1 MPRLT
6 ADQWA
11 AARVKWESDPTITF
25 EAVGQLMGVSR
36 VAVSKR
42 ASAEGWERVT
52 DLHTLAQLAHARS
65 DAREVAAKVTPELTP
80 ETIDA
85 RNAAVDLRADII
97 DRHKADMARH
107 RVLHSD
113 AAQAEDL
120 EACKRAKLS
129 IEVLAIR
136 HKIERDAYGLNEAA
150 TTQVPPEPEWTVLI
164 GQKVQV
170 GGQA

>member
-6 ADQWA
+6 RDQWA
-11 AARVKWESDPTITF
+11 AARIKWEADPKLTF
-25 EAVGQLMGVSR
+25 EAVGVLMGVSR

-42 ASAEGWERVT
+42 ASSEGWERIT
-52 DLHTLAQLAHARS
+52 DMHTLAQLAHARS
-65 DAREVAAKVTPELTP
+65 DAREVTAKVTPELSP

-85 RNAAVDLRADII
+85 RNAAVDLRADVI

-107 RVLHSD
+107 RALHND
-113 AAQAEDL
+113 EAQAEDL

-136 HKIERDAYGLNEAA
+136 HKVERDAYGLNEAA
-150 TTQVPPEPEWTVLI
+150 TQQAPAEPEWTVLI
-164 GQKVQV
+164 GQKVVV
-170 GGQA
+170 GAPG